1 VPGAAAGEPPA
12 ELVLTIYRGQSAIAG
27 TGLFPSTDVRAGT
40 LVLAGARA
48 GEPPINHSCDPNVG
62 WSADGLVTMRDVA
75 AGTELTTDYALSISD
90 PAYLLRCHCQTYRCR
105 QLVTGDDWRIP
116 ELQRRYFG
124 HWAPAVQRLIDD

>member
-1 VPGAAAGEPPA
+1 
-12 ELVLTIYRGQSAIAG
+12 
-27 TGLFPSTDVRAGT
+27 
-40 LVLAGARA
+40 
-48 GEPPINHSCDPNVG
+48 
-62 WSADGLVTMRDVA
+62 MRDVA